1 MRGKL
6 FSIYYG
12 SFVKFALANSPPV
25 LKKVF
30 KIGVLIFS
38 LLGILSSCSVKKYV
52 PENEYLVNKYHLEI
66 EKKYAQIEPSEL
78 KTFLKPK
85 PNKKFLGWR
94 AKLYFYYRNQH
105 KPTKFNTW
113 LSKNFSEPPALYSDE
128 DARRSALRMEQHLDN
143 IGFFNSTVTYNIE
156 KDKKTAD
163 LTYDVFP
170 APPYYMTEIVY
181 DIADTTLQ
189 RFFYESLNK
198 SIIDEGDI
206 YNAFRLDDERDRIT
220 KHLRNNGYY
229 YFNRNYIQYQIDSN
243 YQNRTMKVTLRI
255 NNVKI
260 PGKKPSD
267 NLSKPHD
274 RYFLKNVTVI
284 PEFNPLKTQ
293 PFDTVYHAVKFLSDD
308 SARTYLYMM
317 NSKPR
322 LKPAA
327 FDAAIKV
334 QPNTPFSA
342 ADVQNTYSKLFNYSI
357 IRTAKINFDTTS
369 INHSKDDTVKYM
381 NASIVM
387 QNAKRNS
394 ISIEGF
400 GTNSS
405 GDLGVRGKLTY
416 LNKNIFKRADILR
429 IQVIGGFE
437 AQSVGGQEGTTA
449 GVFNT
454 FEAGVDGTLFF
465 PRFLFPLKLRGFSEK
480 HSTITNLTFGF
491 NYQVRQ
497 NYTRNITNLEF
508 GYSWNQTQL
517 MKHIV
522 TPINTNLIKV
532 FPTPEF
538 QEILDQEENKA
549 LKEQYSDQI
558 VFGLSYSFIF
568 NNQNLAT
575 LEQHQFFRINLE
587 SSGNLLYSINTL
599 ANSNKT
605 EEGYYQIFG
614 IRYSQYLRGSV
625 DYRRY
630 FYFNNKRN
638 SLATRLFIGSVIPY
652 LNSEEVPYTK
662 GFYGGGA
669 NGMRGWHFK
678 ELGPGSYSG
687 TDIYE
692 RIGEIQ
698 IEANAEL
705 RFPIYRFFKLGLF
718 LDIGNI
724 WTYNEST
731 AYPGGEFKF
740 DTFYQQLAVDG
751 GIGARFDFNFFLI
764 RVDFAAPF
772 RDPAYPQ
779 NERWR
784 IQYLK
789 FSDFIA
795 NFGIG
800 YPF

>member
-1 MRGKL
+1 M
-6 FSIYYG
+6 
-12 SFVKFALANSPPV
+12 
-25 LKKVF
+25 LKNIF
-30 KIGVLIFS
+30 KIGILIFS

-52 PENEYLVNKYHLEI
+52 PENEYLINKYHLEI

-78 KTFLKPK
+78 KIFLKPK
-85 PNKKFLGWR
+85 PNKKILGWR
-94 AKLYFYYRNQH
+94 AKLYFHYRNQH

-113 LSKNFSEPPALYSDE
+113 LSKNFSETPAFYSDD
-128 DARRSALRMEQHLDN
+128 DANRSAVRIEQYLDN
-143 IGFFNSTVTYNIE
+143 IGFFNSTVSYRVE
-156 KDKKTAD
+156 KDNKTAEI
-163 LTYDVFP
+163 TYDVFP
-170 APPYYMTEIVY
+170 APPYFITKIAY
-181 DIADTTLQ
+181 DIADTTLE
-189 RFFYESLNK
+189 RFFYEVEHKSL
-198 SIIDEGDI
+198 IDEGDI
-206 YNAFRLDDERDRIT
+206 YNAFTMDDERDRIT

-229 YFNRNYIQYQIDSN
+229 YFNRNYIQFQVDSN
-243 YQNRTMKVTLRI
+243 YQNRTMAVTMKI

-260 PGKKPSD
+260 PGKSPSD
-267 NLSKPHD
+267 DLNKPHD
-274 RYFLKNVTVI
+274 RYFIKDVTVI
-284 PEFNPLKTQ
+284 PEFNPTSELAL
-293 PFDTVYHAVKFLSDD
+293 DTLIHPVKFVGDK
-308 SARTYLYMM
+308 SAYIYTYLLDQ
-317 NSKPR
+317 KPK

-327 FDAAIKV
+327 FDAAIKIK
-334 QPNTPFSA
+334 PRTPFSA
-342 ADVQNTYSKLFNYSI
+342 DEVQSTYRHLFNYSI
-357 IRTAKINFDTTS
+357 LRTVKINFDTTGAGTSEDAS
-369 INHSKDDTVKYM
+369 IKYM
-381 NASIVM
+381 NSQIIM

-394 ISIEGF
+394 VSVEGF

-538 QEILDQEENKA
+538 QEILDQEENTA

-575 LEQHQFFRINLE
+575 LEQHQFFRLNLE
-587 SSGNLLYSINTL
+587 SSGNLLYGINTL

-605 EEGYYQIFG
+605 EEGYYQLFG
-614 IRYSQYLRGSV
+614 IRYSQYLRGSI

-638 SLATRLFIGSVIPY
+638 SLATRVFIGSVIPY

-705 RFPIYRFFKLGLF
+705 RFPVYRFFKLGLF

-731 AYPGGEFKF
+731 VYPGGEFKL
-740 DTFYQQLAVDG
+740 DTFYKQLAVDG
-751 GIGARFDFNFFLI
+751 GIGVRFDFSFFLI